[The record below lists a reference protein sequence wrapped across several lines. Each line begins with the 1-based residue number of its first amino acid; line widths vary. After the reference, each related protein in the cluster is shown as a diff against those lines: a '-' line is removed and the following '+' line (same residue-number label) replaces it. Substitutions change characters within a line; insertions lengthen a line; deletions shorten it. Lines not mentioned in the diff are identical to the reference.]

1 MATNENE
8 SSGNVGVAFGL
19 VIAAGAATALGSAVV
34 YFPNFVKYVS
44 PKLLAASLGL
54 SAGVMIYI
62 SFVDIFGKSLDAFLN
77 AGHDEDMAYLFS
89 TLSFFGG
96 VLMLKEI
103 ATEIVSPHCVGCV
116 DDPIGEL
123 AEWRDMAE
131 QEIVSRKK
139 EEQHDETER
148 MEDGTNSKNSANSEH
163 SSGSKKEYIDDTQGV
178 QFAPNVARTKDERE
192 LIMEMR
198 PPSLDNKTPEKEKQK
213 LVKMGMNTALAI
225 ALHNFPEG
233 LATFVA
239 AMADPKVGAI
249 LAIAIIIHNIPEGMC
264 VSLPIYFA
272 TGDKFKAFL
281 WGCVSGLSEPIAAL
295 LGYAILASVVTQNV
309 YGVLFAWTSGMMVI
323 ISVKEL
329 IPTAHRYDP
338 KDAVSTNAMIVGMTI
353 IALSLVLFRITV

>member
-1 MATNENE
+1 MLKAVDYAVHYFLHDHDDISLQSIQICHTNEGIHIN
-8 SSGNVGVAFGL
+8 
-19 VIAAGAATALGSAVV
+19 
-34 YFPNFVKYVS
+34 
-44 PKLLAASLGL
+44 
-54 SAGVMIYI
+54 
-62 SFVDIFGKSLDAFLN
+62 
-77 AGHDEDMAYLFS
+77 
-89 TLSFFGG
+89 
-96 VLMLKEI
+96 KEI

-131 QEIVSRKK
+131 QEIVTRKK
-139 EEQHDETER
+139 EAQHDETER
-148 MEDGTNSKNSANSEH
+148 MEDGSNSKNSEHSEQ
-163 SSGSKKEYIDDTQGV
+163 SSGSKGEFVDDSQGV
-178 QFAPNVARTKDERE
+178 QFAPNIARAKDEQE
-192 LIMEMR
+192 LIMEIKA
-198 PPSLDNKTPEKEKQK
+198 PTLEDKNPEKEKQR
-213 LVKMGMNTALAI
+213 LVKMGMKTALAI

-295 LGYAILASVVTQNV
+295 LGYAILAAVVTQNV
-309 YGVLFAWTSGMMVI
+309 YGVLFGWTSGMMVI

-338 KDAVSTNAMIVGMTI
+338 KDAISTNAMILGMII
-353 IALSLVLFRITV
+353 IALSLVLFQVTV